1 MTTPD
6 KNVLGGPLAV
16 CSSAPRTGFFRD
28 GCCNTG
34 ADDVG
39 IHVIC
44 ARMTREFL
52 EFERQ
57 RGNDLVTP
65 MPAAQFP
72 GLSPGDR
79 WCVCAGRWR
88 EAFTGEYFC
97 APEVTFFPYSH
108 VGSPQEVI
116 MDRFLSV
123 SFIAALPEAPKA
135 MVTAQLQALIDTHPA
150 LKGRET
156 VAFPYETQAYVCHRL
171 S

>member
-44 ARMTREFL
+44 ARMTRDFL

-65 MPAAQFP
+65 IPAAQFQ

-88 EAFTGEYFC
+88 EAFDAGV
-97 APEVTFFPYSH
+97 APPVVLEATH
-108 VGSPQEVI
+108 EE
-116 MDRFLSV
+116 
-123 SFIAALPEAPKA
+123 ALAIVPLAD
-135 MVTAQLQALIDTHPA
+135 LRRHALD
-150 LKGRET
+150 LN
-156 VAFPYETQAYVCHRL
+156 
-171 S
+171 